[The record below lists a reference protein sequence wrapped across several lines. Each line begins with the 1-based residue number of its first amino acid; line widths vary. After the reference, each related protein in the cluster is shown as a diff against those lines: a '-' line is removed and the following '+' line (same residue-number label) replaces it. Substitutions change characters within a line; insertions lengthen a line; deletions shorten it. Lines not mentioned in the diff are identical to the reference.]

1 MNLQRQAVPRIARK
15 FQRVHQI
22 IETQT
27 PSHKRQ
33 SEILPEHHKKIYNVE
48 NIFDAENR
56 QYIIEESEKYAQ
68 THQWK
73 TRRHRNYPTTDNDIK
88 NISSINSMVVNTV
101 KEKLLPEFYKHYKVS
116 VNIIEIFIA
125 KYTVDG
131 QSSLELHRDGS
142 DFSFVIA
149 LNKEFEGGGTFFKD
163 LDQTFQPDAGNAII
177 FSGRQF
183 HSGVKIT
190 EGTRYILTGFL
201 RRDVFSGL
209 NKILRK

>member
-15 FQRVHQI
+15 FQRTQQI
-22 IETQT
+22 VATH
-27 PSHKRQ
+27 PNKRRP
-33 SEILPEHHKKIYNVE
+33 EILPEHHKKIYNVA
-48 NIFDAENR
+48 NIFDAENCR
-56 QYIIEESEKYAQ
+56 YIIQESEKYAQ
-68 THQWK
+68 THRWK

-88 NISSINSMVVNTV
+88 NIPSINSMVVNTV
-101 KEKLLPEFYKHYKVS
+101 KEKLFPEFSRHYDVS

-125 KYTVDG
+125 KYTLDG
-131 QSSLELHRDGS
+131 QNSLELHQDGS

-190 EGTRYILTGFL
+190 EGNRYILTGFL
-201 RRDVFSGL
+201 RRDVFSGF
-209 NKILRK
+209 K

>member
-15 FQRVHQI
+15 FQRAQEIVARAHN
-22 IETQT
+22 
-27 PSHKRQ
+27 KRQ
-33 SEILPEHHKKIYNVE
+33 SERLPEHHKKIYNVE
-48 NIFDAENR
+48 NIFGPENC

-88 NISSINSMVVNTV
+88 NIPSINSMVVNTV
-101 KEKLLPEFYKHYKVS
+101 KEKLLPEFSKHYDVS
-116 VNIIEIFIA
+116 VKIIEIFIA
-125 KYTVDG
+125 KYTVGG

-142 DFSFVIA
+142 EFSFVIP

-163 LDQTFQPDAGNAII
+163 LEKTFKPDAGNAII
-177 FSGRQF
+177 FSGKQF

-190 EGTRYILTGFL
+190 EGSRYILTGFL
-201 RRDVFSGL
+201 RQDILS
-209 NKILRK
+209 NKEI